1 MSTRCQI
8 GLYSKKPKKITD
20 VETLLYRHADGYPGS
35 EDGKEYGVLADI
47 VPFLK
52 RFNAKRG
59 ISDIEYLGAW
69 LVHHMI
75 ESHMHENKFVEI
87 NDRECLSYGVC
98 GVEDFHGDIE
108 YYYAIYPDCIDVYEA
123 DTNDI
128 NKSKLISSIN
138 LI

>member
-8 GLYSKKPKKITD
+8 GLYLKKPKKITD
-20 VETLLYRHADGYPGS
+20 VETLLYRHTDGYPYS
-35 EDGKEYGVLADI
+35 VLADI

-59 ISDIEYLGAW
+59 ISDIENLEAW

-75 ESHMHENKFVEI
+75 ESHMHKNKFVEI

-98 GVEDFHGDIE
+98 GVEDFHGGIE